1 MVAKI
6 SLGNSLYGSL
16 VYNGEKINKEHGR
29 VLDTNKIYN
38 DGSGKINIHRVF
50 EDFKRWMP
58 QATKAE
64 KTMMHISLNP
74 HPDDRLSE
82 AQYIQIAHEY
92 MEKMG
97 FADMPYVIVKHEDI
111 DRHHIHIVALRV
123 RPDGSAIDS
132 RNNYYR
138 SKEITREIER
148 KYNLHSA
155 ERQRITPDMPI
166 RKVDPDGD
174 IKRQVAN
181 TVKMVGMRYKFQ
193 TLGEYNAILS
203 LYNIRCEEADGRVN
217 GREYHGLVYFA
228 TDDDGKTIA
237 SPFKA
242 SRLGKF
248 AGREAIE
255 PRYERSK
262 ERIDIKP
269 LKKKVSKIMS
279 QSTGKEDFIARL
291 KAENI
296 DLVLR
301 YTDGGRIYGA
311 TYIDH
316 DSKIVLNGSRLGRNF
331 SANVLEN
338 WFNNPAENP
347 IATPQSDVQPDMQP
361 DNNTPDNSQQQS
373 QSGYSQ
379 SGNTQPGNS
388 QSGNSQSGNSQS
400 GNTQSSGG
408 TSSAQ
413 PSGQTQTIGTKQ
425 SQGYDDTSM
434 LDGLAGLFNVGPG
447 FDAQEEAFYREMQ
460 RRKKKKRRGPKL

>member
-97 FADMPYVIVKHEDI
+97 FAEMPYVIVKHEDL

-132 RNNYYR
+132 KNNYYR

-148 KYNLHSA
+148 KYGLHTA

-166 RKVDPDGD
+166 RKIDPNGD

-203 LYNIRCEEADGRVN
+203 LYNVKCDEADGRIN

-228 TDDDGKTIA
+228 TDDEDKTIA

-255 PRYERSK
+255 QRYERSK

-269 LKKKVSKIMS
+269 LKKKISRIMS

-301 YTDGGRIYGA
+301 HTDEGRIYGA

-316 DSKIVLNGSRLGRNF
+316 DSKTVLNGSRLGRNF
-331 SANVLEN
+331 SANALEN

-347 IATPQSDVQPDMQP
+347 IVTPQPEVQPDMQP

-373 QSGYSQ
+373 QSG
-379 SGNTQPGNS
+379 NT
-388 QSGNSQSGNSQS
+388 QS
-400 GNTQSSGG
+400 GNTQSGSG

-413 PSGQTQTIGTKQ
+413 TSGQSQ
-425 SQGYDDTSM
+425 SYTSNSNQGKAQGYDDTSM
-434 LDGLAGLFNVGPG
+434 LDGLGGLFSVGPG
-447 FDAQEEAFYREMQ
+447 FDSQEEAFYREMQ

>member
-29 VLDTNKIYN
+29 VLDTNKVYN

-97 FADMPYVIVKHEDI
+97 FADMPYVVVKHEDI

-148 KYNLHSA
+148 KYGLHTA
-155 ERQRITPDMPI
+155 ERQKITPDMPI
-166 RKVDPDGD
+166 RKIDPNGD

-203 LYNIRCEEADGRVN
+203 LYNIRCEGADGRVN

-228 TDDDGKTIA
+228 TDDEGKTIT

-255 PRYERSK
+255 QRYERSK
-262 ERIDIKP
+262 ERIEIKP
-269 LKKKVSKIMS
+269 MKKKVSGIMS
-279 QSTGKEDFIARL
+279 KSTGKEDFIARL

-301 YTDGGRIYGA
+301 YTDEGRIYGA

-316 DSKIVLNGSRLGRNF
+316 DSRTVLNGSRLGRTF
-331 SANVLEN
+331 SANALED
-338 WFNNPAENP
+338 WFNNPADNP
-347 IATPQSDVQPDMQP
+347 ITTLNQTCRLIRRRNPSLIFSPTTTLLTMVSSNLSRATVSPEILNRVTVNQEMLNPVAEHPLLNLPVKPKRPAS
-361 DNNTPDNSQQQS
+361 NNRKATTTHLCSMALVVC
-373 QSGYSQ
+373 
-379 SGNTQPGNS
+379 
-388 QSGNSQSGNSQS
+388 
-400 GNTQSSGG
+400 
-408 TSSAQ
+408 SA
-413 PSGQTQTIGTKQ
+413 
-425 SQGYDDTSM
+425 
-434 LDGLAGLFNVGPG
+434 
-447 FDAQEEAFYREMQ
+447 
-460 RRKKKKRRGPKL
+460 

>member
-29 VLDTNKIYN
+29 VLDTNKLYN
-38 DGSGKINIHRVF
+38 DGTGTINIQRVF

-97 FADMPYVIVKHEDI
+97 FAEMPYLVVKHEDI
-111 DRHHIHIVALRV
+111 GRHHIHIVALRV

-132 RNNYYR
+132 KNNYYR
-138 SKEITREIER
+138 SKEITRELEK
-148 KYNLHSA
+148 KYGLHTA
-155 ERQRITPDMPI
+155 ERQKITPDMPI
-166 RKVDPDGD
+166 KKIDPNGD

-228 TDDDGKTIA
+228 TDDEGMTIA

-248 AGREAIE
+248 AGRDAIE
-255 PRYERSK
+255 QRYERAK
-262 ERIDIKP
+262 EKIDVRPTKR
-269 LKKKVSKIMS
+269 KVAAVME
-279 QSTGKEDFIARL
+279 QSSGKDDFIARL

-301 YTDGGRIYGA
+301 YTNDSRIYGA

-316 DSKIVLNGSRLGRNF
+316 NTHTVLNGSRLGKEF
-331 SANVLEN
+331 SANALEK
-338 WFNNPAENP
+338 WFSNPAEKP
-347 IATPQSDVQPDMQP
+347 IVQTHSNTQ
-361 DNNTPDNSQQQS
+361 DNGTAPDNSQHQSQGERSQSDGTTSGSQSNRHGHTSQLSSAQS
-373 QSGYSQ
+373 QSH
-379 SGNTQPGNS
+379 
-388 QSGNSQSGNSQS
+388 
-400 GNTQSSGG
+400 
-408 TSSAQ
+408 
-413 PSGQTQTIGTKQ
+413 
-425 SQGYDDTSM
+425 GYDDTSM
-434 LDGLAGLFNVGPG
+434 FDGLGGLFSVGPAY
-447 FDAQEEAFYREMQ
+447 DAQEEAFYREMQ
-460 RRKKKKRRGPKL
+460 LRKKKKRRNPKL